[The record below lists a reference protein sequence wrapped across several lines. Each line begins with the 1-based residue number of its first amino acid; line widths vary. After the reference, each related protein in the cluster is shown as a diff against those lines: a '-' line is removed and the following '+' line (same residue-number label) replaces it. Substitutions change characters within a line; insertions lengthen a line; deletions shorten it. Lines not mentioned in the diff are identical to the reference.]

1 MKRSYFLYF
10 GSNHNKDDIRGLL
23 KKYWDIVCI
32 AHDNY
37 YCGEYYLYSGFYADR
52 LTIKDNKIADTD
64 DWLDETYSEYATL
77 IEVSFTHGSNTD
89 RLNRCEFI
97 KEAFSQL
104 NIAVAIGDK
113 CIEEL

>member
-10 GSNHNKDDIRGLL
+10 GSNRNKEEITTLL
-23 KKYWDIVCI
+23 KKYWDIVCV

-37 YCGEYYLYSGFYADR
+37 YCGVYYLYSGFYADR
-52 LTIKDNKIADTD
+52 LTVKDNQIAGTGE
-64 DWLDETYSEYATL
+64 WLDEEHRHYATL
-77 IEVSFTHGSNTD
+77 VEVSFTHGNNAD

-104 NIAVAIGDK
+104 NIATAIGDK